1 MQPLAFLWFE
11 MQMTQQYL
19 REKTFGPAPSP
30 ANSAN
35 LNTAIGASRG
45 IGNAIV
51 QEVLRRGARV
61 LRAVRKANRSLATSK
76 LLSGKGRVGKHANP
90 FISLVSKGRRS
101 LPAQEYLLLRNRSPS
116 QCAHHPYMMFYLK
129 ALADSVWENLGASC
143 GPSMS
148 S

>member
-35 LNTAIGASRG
+35 LHTAIGASRG
-45 IGNAIV
+45 ICNAIV

-61 LRAVRKANRSLATSK
+61 LRAVRKPIVRWRRRNCCLEKAESANMPTHSSPWFRNRKAADRSRRKSTSYCVTG
-76 LLSGKGRVGKHANP
+76 LHPRFFP
-90 FISLVSKGRRS
+90 
-101 LPAQEYLLLRNRSPS
+101 LLR
-116 QCAHHPYMMFYLK
+116 
-129 ALADSVWENLGASC
+129 
-143 GPSMS
+143 
-148 S
+148 

>member
-35 LNTAIGASRG
+35 LNTAI
-45 IGNAIV
+45 V

-61 LRAVRKANRSLATSK
+61 LRAVRKPIVRWRRRNCCLEKAESANMPTHSSPWFRKAADRSRRKSTSYCVT
-76 LLSGKGRVGKHANP
+76 G
-90 FISLVSKGRRS
+90 
-101 LPAQEYLLLRNRSPS
+101 LRPS
-116 QCAHHPYMMFYLK
+116 VRTIPT
-129 ALADSVWENLGASC
+129 
-143 GPSMS
+143 
-148 S
+148 

>member
-11 MQMTQQYL
+11 MQMTQQHL

-45 IGNAIV
+45 IGNAII

-61 LRAVRKANRSLATSK
+61 LRAVRKPIVRWRRRNCCLEKAESANMPT
-76 LLSGKGRVGKHANP
+76 H
-90 FISLVSKGRRS
+90 
-101 LPAQEYLLLRNRSPS
+101 YLLGFERPPI
-116 QCAHHPYMMFYLK
+116 AP
-129 ALADSVWENLGASC
+129 GARV
-143 GPSMS
+143 PPIA
-148 S
+148 